1 MGWLEAEVARI
12 QSGRHRK
19 LKKRRIILIG
29 AIFVIAAI
37 LAGIFFLSYAEDRR
51 TVVIRVEGEMST
63 GDFGGGGFVG
73 SEYVGR
79 QLRNAADDPLVEA
92 IVLRVNSGGGTPTSA
107 QEIIR
112 DIEYARARKPVVVS
126 MGDLAASAAY
136 QISAHA
142 DLIYANPDTITGSIG
157 SIWTIYDN
165 SENMEKEGFAVE
177 VIKSGEKKDMTSPYR
192 PLSADEL
199 DYAQL
204 IVDASSERFIAD
216 VIAERGVDRD
226 LIADARIF
234 RGEEAQAIGLV
245 DEMGN
250 LFDAIEAAKGLA
262 CEARSSC
269 ADLPS

>member
-1 MGWLEAEVARI
+1 MGWLETEVACI

-19 LKKRRIILIG
+19 SRKKKIILIG
-29 AIFVIAAI
+29 AIFVIVAI
-37 LAGIFFLSYAEDRR
+37 LAGIFFFTYAEDRR
-51 TVVIRVEGEMST
+51 TVVIRVEGVMSA
-63 GDFGGGGFVG
+63 GDFNGGGFVG

-79 QLRNAADDPLVEA
+79 QLRSAADDPLVEA

-112 DIEYARARKPVVVS
+112 DIEYAKARKPVVVS
-126 MGDLAASAAY
+126 MGDVAASAAY

-142 DLIYANPDTITGSIG
+142 DLIYANPDSITGSIG
-157 SIWTIYDN
+157 SIWTIFDD

-192 PLSADEL
+192 PLTADEL

-204 IVDASSERFIAD
+204 IVDASSERFISD
-216 VIAERGVDRD
+216 IVAERGVNRD
-226 LIADARIF
+226 LIADARVF
-234 RGEEAQAIGLV
+234 RGEDAQEIGLV

-250 LFDAIEAAKGLA
+250 LFDAIDGAKALA

-269 ADLPS
+269 ADPPS